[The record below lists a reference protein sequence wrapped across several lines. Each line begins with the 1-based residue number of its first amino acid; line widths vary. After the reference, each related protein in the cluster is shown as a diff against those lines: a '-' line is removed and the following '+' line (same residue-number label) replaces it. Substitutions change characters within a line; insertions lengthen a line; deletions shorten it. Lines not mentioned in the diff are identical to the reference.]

1 MFGSL
6 CPLED
11 WATLSDFLK
20 SLGISKAHQK
30 RQLPS
35 AKLKRKLRAKEEINL
50 TLNLLNPSL
59 ISPEFCGDRPFIIKE
74 TTDFLVLHKPA
85 GLHGHALNYEEQDN
99 VLSWMRSQ
107 GLGSLL
113 NVGRETHERGLLYRL
128 DQATSGVLIY
138 VKDQKR
144 WSDLRERFHKVAHLK
159 RYVAV
164 VNKMPSEVGH
174 LNAWFDLQGKKVKAS
189 LEHRAG
195 MIEGSLFLRVLRQDE
210 SGIVLAIDL
219 AHGHRHQ
226 IRAHLESLGCP
237 ILGDT
242 LYGGNEADRLHLH
255 AYLYQLGEE
264 LEACDSDLG
273 FGTDFL
279 DLDSDLKMLSNHSG
293 IIHGR

>member
-11 WATLSDFLK
+11 WASLSDFLK

-30 RQLPS
+30 RQLAS
-35 AKLKRKLRAKEEINL
+35 AKLKKRVRAKSEINL

-59 ISPEFCGDRPFIIKE
+59 ISPVFCGDTPSIIKE
-74 TTDFLVLHKPA
+74 TEDFLVLHKPA

-107 GLGSLL
+107 GLGSLMS
-113 NVGRETHERGLLYRL
+113 VGAETHERGLLYRL

-138 VKDQKR
+138 VKSPRR
-144 WSDLRERFHKVAHLK
+144 WSDLRERFHQVAHLK

-164 VNKMPSEVGH
+164 VNKMPSEVGQ
-174 LNAWFDLQGKKVKAS
+174 LSAWFDLQGKKVKAS
-189 LEHRAG
+189 TEHRAG
-195 MIEGSLFLRVLRQDE
+195 MIEGSLFLRVLRQSE
-210 SGIVLAIDL
+210 SAIVLSIDL

-226 IRAHLESLGCP
+226 IRAHLEALGCP
-237 ILGDT
+237 ILGDK
-242 LYGGNEADRLHLH
+242 LYGGQEAARLHLH
-255 AYLYQLGEE
+255 AYLYQLGDE

-273 FGTDFL
+273 FGANFL
-279 DLDSDLKMLSNHSG
+279 DLDRDLKVLGDHSG
-293 IIHGR
+293 IVHGR